1 MFGTVASLYF
11 ILTATVEHF
20 HTQYYSY
27 SLVPAD
33 IPNLEDTSSLTVSWS
48 CEEQYNIIHIP
59 RFNYPCNARPL
70 EY

>member
-27 SLVPAD
+27 SLVLAD
-33 IPNLEDTSSLTVSWS
+33 IPNLEGTSSLAVS
-48 CEEQYNIIHIP
+48 
-59 RFNYPCNARPL
+59 
-70 EY
+70 

>member
-20 HTQYYSY
+20 HPQYYSY

-33 IPNLEDTSSLTVSWS
+33 IPSLEGTCSLNVPWS

-59 RFNYPCNARPL
+59 RFNYPCNERLL